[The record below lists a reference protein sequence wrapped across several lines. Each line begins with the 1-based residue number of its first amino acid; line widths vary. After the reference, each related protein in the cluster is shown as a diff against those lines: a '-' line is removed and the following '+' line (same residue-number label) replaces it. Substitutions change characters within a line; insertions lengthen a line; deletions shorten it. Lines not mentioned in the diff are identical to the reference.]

1 MLNPNA
7 EFTSSGTPGTR
18 GTCPVCGTTM
28 FRMGKT
34 PAHEGMVAPPRVP
47 RKKKEIKRKGKL
59 VIVES
64 PAKARTIERYLGEGY
79 KVEASVGHVRDLLRS
94 QLSVDVDNSFEPK
107 YRVPNEKR
115 PIVKELKAK
124 AARAEEVFLATDLD
138 REGEAIAW
146 HLLEAAEIE
155 PELAKRVVFNEITKD
170 AVKKAFDNPR
180 EINMNLV
187 DAQQARR
194 ILDRLVGY
202 SLTPILWEK
211 VRNRLSAGRVQ
222 SVAMR
227 LIVEREREI
236 DDFIPKEYWSVEADF
251 NTASQDLYRA
261 KLAKIDGVDPELVS
275 KEQVQPLLAE
285 LQSTDFHVSAIKR
298 GKRRRKPRAPFTTST
313 MQQESSRKLN
323 FTARKAMSIAQQLYE
338 GIDLGEGE
346 NTGLITYMRTDS
358 TNISPVAQAEVR
370 DYVASE
376 HGEEFLPEEAPVY
389 KTRSKRAEEA
399 HEAIRPSS
407 VQRTPKALK
416 ESLSRDQYR
425 LYQLIW
431 RRFVASQ
438 MKPAE
443 YDTIS
448 VQILGAG
455 EEHEY
460 LFRASG
466 SILVFQGYLLVYEE
480 SLQESGEDEGKNGSK
495 IPASLEENQRQEMI
509 ELHPEQ
515 HFTQP
520 PPRFSEAT
528 LVRSLEEFGIGRPS
542 TYAATI
548 NTLQQRGYVYRDGR
562 RLYPNDV
569 AMLVN
574 DLLVEHFPQ
583 IVDINFTAEMEND
596 LDRIANGEEEWK
608 DVIRE
613 FYGPF
618 SEKLERAKIEM
629 PETKAEPELVG
640 RTCPTC
646 NEGDLIIKWGRYGRF
661 IGCSNFPDCRHTEP
675 FLEKIG
681 VLCPLD
687 GGDVVERRTRKGR
700 TFYGCSHYPECEFT
714 SWKKPIATPCP
725 NCKGTLVLSTK
736 RFAQCLDCEN
746 QYPVEEVQPEEVP
759 ESA

>member
-1 MLNPNA
+1 
-7 EFTSSGTPGTR
+7 
-18 GTCPVCGTTM
+18 
-28 FRMGKT
+28 
-34 PAHEGMVAPPRVP
+34 
-47 RKKKEIKRKGKL
+47 
-59 VIVES
+59 
-64 PAKARTIERYLGEGY
+64 
-79 KVEASVGHVRDLLRS
+79 
-94 QLSVDVDNSFEPK
+94 
-107 YRVPNEKR
+107 
-115 PIVKELKAK
+115 
-124 AARAEEVFLATDLD
+124 
-138 REGEAIAW
+138 
-146 HLLEAAEIE
+146 
-155 PELAKRVVFNEITKD
+155 
-170 AVKKAFDNPR
+170 
-180 EINMNLV
+180 
-187 DAQQARR
+187 
-194 ILDRLVGY
+194 
-202 SLTPILWEK
+202 
-211 VRNRLSAGRVQ
+211 
-222 SVAMR
+222 
-227 LIVEREREI
+227 
-236 DDFIPKEYWSVEADF
+236 
-251 NTASQDLYRA
+251 
-261 KLAKIDGVDPELVS
+261 
-275 KEQVQPLLAE
+275 
-285 LQSTDFHVSAIKR
+285 
-298 GKRRRKPRAPFTTST
+298 
-313 MQQESSRKLN
+313 
-323 FTARKAMSIAQQLYE
+323 
-338 GIDLGEGE
+338 
-346 NTGLITYMRTDS
+346 
-358 TNISPVAQAEVR
+358 
-370 DYVASE
+370 
-376 HGEEFLPEEAPVY
+376 VY

-495 IPASLEENQRQEMI
+495 IPASLEEDQRQEMI

-562 RLYPNDV
+562 RLFPNDV